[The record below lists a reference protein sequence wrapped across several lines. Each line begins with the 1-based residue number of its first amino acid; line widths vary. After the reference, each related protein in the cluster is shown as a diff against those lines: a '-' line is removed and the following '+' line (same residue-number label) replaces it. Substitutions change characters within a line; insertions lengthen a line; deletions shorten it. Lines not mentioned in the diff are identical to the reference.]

1 MIDDIKQDAEHRMQS
16 ALDALERELTGIRT
30 GRASPALVDR
40 LQVDYYGT
48 STPLNQLASISAPE
62 PRMLIIQPW
71 DRGSMGAIEKAI
83 QKSELGLTPNND
95 GQMIRLAIPQLT
107 EERRKSLVKMTKT
120 KVEDGKVSIRNV
132 RRDAVDQV
140 KELMKEKMIGEDDER
155 RAQHEIDA
163 VTKRYTEE
171 ADRIGSSKEAE
182 ILEV

>member
-1 MIDDIKQDAEHRMQS
+1 
-16 ALDALERELTGIRT
+16 
-30 GRASPALVDR
+30 
-40 LQVDYYGT
+40 
-48 STPLNQLASISAPE
+48 
-62 PRMLIIQPW
+62 
-71 DRGSMGAIEKAI
+71 
-83 QKSELGLTPNND
+83 LGLTPNND

-140 KELMKEKMIGEDDER
+140 KELMKEKLIGEDDER
-155 RAQHEIDA
+155 RAHQEIDA